1 MVEYSKAF
9 WERFK
14 ELQDSE
20 RIASQ
25 IEKGEVKICLNKLSF
40 GMLKYPLILYRHGSS
55 EDCRQ
60 GMRWT

>member
-25 IEKGEVKICLNKLSF
+25 IEKGEVKICLNKLAV
-40 GMLKYPLILYRHGSS
+40 GMLKYSVILYRHGSS

>member
-9 WERFK
+9 WDRFK

-25 IEKGEVKICLNKLSF
+25 IEKGEVRDAIQFLHGIQFSKL
-40 GMLKYPLILYRHGSS
+40 LP
-55 EDCRQ
+55 
-60 GMRWT
+60 